1 MKRVAHP
8 IIPLFARAL
17 YALLVSLHHSL
28 RLMIPI
34 TVYQNS
40 TVEYTENQQAGTSI
54 YREMPALKPRAALAA
69 HGAGRA

>member
-1 MKRVAHP
+1 
-8 IIPLFARAL
+8 
-17 YALLVSLHHSL
+17 
-28 RLMIPI
+28 MIPI

-54 YREMPALKPRAALAA
+54 YREVPALKPRAALAA